1 MSDSVTF
8 EFTGGDKLGRLLREM
23 KKRLREASFVEVGF
37 FPEDIHPKNNL
48 PVATIAYLNEM
59 GDPLN
64 TFEGHPAPIPP
75 RPFMR
80 QTEMEYSAQWSKAFI
95 SALHAVQYHSRPALQ
110 GVGDLMQM
118 QIRNSIV
125 NWSAPMN
132 APLTIKLKG
141 FNDPLQETGFMEDH
155 VKVKVQE

>member
-1 MSDSVTF
+1 MSSGF
-8 EFTGGDKLGRLLREM
+8 EVSGGSKAAAFLNELRLNLT
-23 KKRLREASFVEVGF
+23 EASAVDVGF
-37 FPEDIHPKNNL
+37 FPEDIHPKNDL
-48 PVATIAYLNEM
+48 PVATVAYVNEM

-64 TFEGHPAPIPP
+64 TYEGYPAPIPP

-80 QTEMEYSAQWSKAFI
+80 QTIAENVGQWGQAFYSGLK
-95 SALHAVQYHSRPALQ
+95 AVQYHTNPALS
-110 GVGDLMQM
+110 GLGSLIQM

-125 NWSAPMN
+125 NWSSPMN

>member
-1 MSDSVTF
+1 MSSGFEVSGGSKAAAFLNELRLNLTEAKSV
-8 EFTGGDKLGRLLREM
+8 EI
-23 KKRLREASFVEVGF
+23 GF
-37 FPEDIHPKNNL
+37 FPEDIHPKNNV
-48 PVATIAYLNEM
+48 PVASVAYTNEM
-59 GDPLN
+59 GDQLN
-64 TFEGHPAPIPP
+64 TFEGHAAPIPP

-80 QTEMEYSAQWSKAFI
+80 QTEAEHSEQWGKAFY
-95 SALHAVQYHSRPALQ
+95 SGLKAVQYHTAPALH
-110 GVGDLMQM
+110 GLGSLIQM

-141 FNDPLQETGFMEDH
+141 FNEPLQETGFMEDH